1 MSGVLNIGIV
11 GAGGRMGRMIAGLAA
26 AMPGVAVTGA
36 AEVKGSPHLGADLG
50 TLAGLPANGVTVTD
64 DSAAMFAAVDVVID
78 FTAPAATAAHAALA
92 ARQGCALVAGTTG
105 LEPQHRSALAEAG
118 KSVPVVWAS
127 NMSSGVN
134 LLFALVEQ
142 VAKALP
148 DDYDIEIVEMHHRH
162 KVDAPSGTA
171 ITLGEA
177 AARGRGVDLAQAADR
192 GRDGITG
199 ARVRG
204 HIGFAALRG
213 GDVVGDHTVIFA
225 GGGER
230 IELTHKAASREVFAR
245 GALRAALW
253 TQGRAPGLY
262 SMKDVLGV
270 GG

>member
-1 MSGVLNIGIV
+1 MAGVLRIGLT

-26 AMPGVAVTGA
+26 TLPGIAIAGA
-36 AEVKGSPHLGADLG
+36 TEAKGSPHLGADLG
-50 TLAGLPANGVTVTD
+50 TLAGLPANGVIVAD
-64 DSAAMFAAVDVVID
+64 DSAAMFAAVDAVID

-92 ARQGCALVAGTTG
+92 AAQGCALVAGTTG
-105 LEPQHRSALAEAG
+105 LDPAQRAVLEAAA
-118 KSVPVVWAS
+118 KDVPIVWAS
-127 NMSSGVN
+127 NMSAGVN
-134 LLFALVEQ
+134 LLFSLVEQ
-142 VAKALP
+142 VARALR

-177 AARGRGVDLAQAADR
+177 AARGRGVDLAAVSDR

-213 GDVVGDHTVIFA
+213 GDVVGDHTVVFA

-245 GALRAALW
+245 GALRAAIW

-262 SMKDVLGV
+262 SMKDVLGLA
-270 GG
+270 

>member
-1 MSGVLNIGIV
+1 MAGVLRIGLV

-26 AMPGVAVTGA
+26 TMPGVVVAGA
-36 AEVKGSPHLGADLG
+36 AEAGGSPHLGADLG
-50 TLAGLPANGVTVTD
+50 TLSGMPASGVIVTA

-105 LEPQHRSALAEAG
+105 LESSHREALAEAG
-118 KSVPVVWAS
+118 KAVPVVLAS
-127 NMSSGVN
+127 NMSSGAN
-134 LLFALVEQ
+134 LLFSLVEQ
-142 VAKALP
+142 VARALP

-177 AARGRGVDLAQAADR
+177 AARGRGVDLAAMADR

-204 HIGFAALRG
+204 HIGFAAL
-213 GDVVGDHTVIFA
+213 
-225 GGGER
+225 
-230 IELTHKAASREVFAR
+230 
-245 GALRAALW
+245 
-253 TQGRAPGLY
+253 
-262 SMKDVLGV
+262 
-270 GG
+270 